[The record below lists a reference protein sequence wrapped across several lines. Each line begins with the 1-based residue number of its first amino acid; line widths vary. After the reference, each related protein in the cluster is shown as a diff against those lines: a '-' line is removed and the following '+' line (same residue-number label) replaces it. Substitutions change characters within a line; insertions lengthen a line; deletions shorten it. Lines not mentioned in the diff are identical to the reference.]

1 MLRTT
6 IRSYPA
12 LGLGAF
18 FAFVTARTIFDDV
31 WSGAPVTVAHFQAGA
46 ALVAA
51 IASGHMA
58 WPQLR
63 QARIGTGL
71 GLILIFVA
79 STGYI
84 VTSAG
89 ARNAELA
96 QVKTAAILKTNEERA
111 SLKIKIAEAEADVA
125 LAKTDFETAK
135 AAAARECGS
144 GKKTKCE
151 GREATR
157 DSASRDAEKAEA
169 FAMLQ
174 RGRLSALGPEHEAN
188 GGYKHAARVFE
199 AMSFGKADDIE
210 RRLRVAFAIRNG
222 LDL

>member
-31 WSGAPVTVAHFQAGA
+31 WSGAPVSVAHFQAGA

-79 STGYI
+79 STGGI
-84 VTSAG
+84 VTRSAG

-111 SLKIKIAEAEADVA
+111 NLKIKIAEA
-125 LAKTDFETAK
+125 L
-135 AAAARECGS
+135 R
-144 GKKTKCE
+144 
-151 GREATR
+151 R
-157 DSASRDAEKAEA
+157 
-169 FAMLQ
+169 ML
-174 RGRLSALGPEHEAN
+174 P
-188 GGYKHAARVFE
+188 
-199 AMSFGKADDIE
+199 
-210 RRLRVAFAIRNG
+210 
-222 LDL
+222 

>member
-1 MLRTT
+1 MLQHQCRALIRAFNRNRNGAVLRTT
-6 IRSYPA
+6 IRNYPA

-31 WSGAPVTVAHFQAGA
+31 WSGAPVSVAHFQAGA

-58 WPQLR
+58 WPELR
-63 QARIGTGL
+63 QARVGTGL

-96 QVKTAAILKTNEERA
+96 QAKTAAILKTNEERA
-111 SLKIKIAEAEADVA
+111 SLKIK
-125 LAKTDFETAK
+125 
-135 AAAARECGS
+135 S
-144 GKKTKCE
+144 
-151 GREATR
+151 
-157 DSASRDAEKAEA
+157 
-169 FAMLQ
+169 
-174 RGRLSALGPEHEAN
+174 P
-188 GGYKHAARVFE
+188 
-199 AMSFGKADDIE
+199 
-210 RRLRVAFAIRNG
+210 RLRRTYPGQDRF
-222 LDL
+222 